1 MEAISKI
8 IKNGLE
14 QNAKE
19 LKSEI
24 LTLNFYKEIL
34 AKNPN
39 FDFDIK
45 IGYSAGDNLLEL
57 YYTIKDEEHEITI
70 QFLMNEL
77 TFNFKCYEITSNL
90 LKYAENYFNNKEF
103 KINIGD
109 FDGDD
114 YVGIVEYIKS
124 FYEKGDKINLLI
136 YDETLDI
143 DIYSI

>member
-1 MEAISKI
+1 MESINKI
-8 IKNGLE
+8 IINGLE

-24 LTLNFYKEIL
+24 LDLNFYKEIL
-34 AKNPN
+34 TNNKN

-45 IGYSAGDNLLEL
+45 IGYSKGDDLLEL
-57 YYTIKDEEHEITI
+57 YYTIKNEEHEITI

-124 FYEKGDKINLLI
+124 FYEKGDKINLFI
-136 YDETLDI
+136 YDETSDI

>member
-8 IKNGLE
+8 IIKGLE

-24 LTLNFYKEIL
+24 LNSKSYKTIL
-34 AKNPN
+34 DTNKN

-45 IGYSAGDNLLEL
+45 IGYNKGDDLLEL
-57 YYTIKDEEHEITI
+57 YYTIKDEDHEITI

-77 TFNFKCYEITSNL
+77 TFNFKSYDISLTL
-90 LKYAENYFNNKEF
+90 LQYAKKYFSNKEF

-109 FDGDD
+109 FDGDN

-124 FYEKGDKINLLI
+124 FYEKDEKINLFI
-136 YDETLDI
+136 YDETLDT
-143 DIYSI
+143 DIY